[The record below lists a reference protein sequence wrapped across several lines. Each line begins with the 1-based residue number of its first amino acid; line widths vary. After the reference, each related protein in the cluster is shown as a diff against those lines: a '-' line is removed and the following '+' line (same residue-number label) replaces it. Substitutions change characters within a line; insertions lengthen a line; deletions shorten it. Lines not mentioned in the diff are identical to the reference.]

1 MKKINKTHLLV
12 PYFQCICGHNYL
24 FVCLFVIV
32 VIFSVLGLFFVTPC
46 ISAATV
52 TSLLR
57 IPLYDGMPVFPSLP
71 SLSPFISLFLLSSQ
85 LSRRTR
91 AETFATQASDV
102 CYEDWM
108 SKVSQ

>member
-1 MKKINKTHLLV
+1 M
-12 PYFQCICGHNYL
+12 PYFRCICGHNYL

-71 SLSPFISLFLLSSQ
+71 SLSPFISLFCYRLNLLDE
-85 LSRRTR
+85 LARKRLPRRPVM
-91 AETFATQASDV
+91 FFH
-102 CYEDWM
+102 EDWM
-108 SKVSQ
+108 SKASQYQPGTVITS